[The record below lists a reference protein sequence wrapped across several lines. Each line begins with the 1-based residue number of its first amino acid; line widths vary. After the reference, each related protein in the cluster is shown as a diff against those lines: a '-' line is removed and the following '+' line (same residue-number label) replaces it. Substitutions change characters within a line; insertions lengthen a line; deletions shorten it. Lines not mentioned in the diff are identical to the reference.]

1 MKLLLI
7 GATGLVG
14 RHVLDLALGDSRVG
28 AVAAPTRRPLA
39 AHPKPLNPQV
49 DFDALPADA
58 DWWQAD
64 AVVCTLGT
72 TVRRA
77 GSRAAFRRVDY
88 EYPMAVAR
96 LARAN
101 GTPAYVLLSAISA
114 NVESRVFY
122 SRIKGELEQDLA
134 GVGFESLTHIRPG
147 LIDGHRDE
155 VRPGEQ
161 FMVLALTLMGPLIP
175 RRWRVNPAR
184 SIAQALLAAAVN
196 PAPGINVVRS
206 ERLT

>member
-1 MKLLLI
+1 
-7 GATGLVG
+7 
-14 RHVLDLALGDSRVG
+14 
-28 AVAAPTRRPLA
+28 TRRPLT
-39 AHPKPLNPQV
+39 AHPKLLNPQV

-72 TVRRA
+72 TMRRA

-101 GTPAYVLLSAISA
+101 GTPAYVLISAISA

-147 LIDGHRDE
+147 LIG
-155 VRPGEQ
+155 G
-161 FMVLALTLMGPLIP
+161 
-175 RRWRVNPAR
+175 
-184 SIAQALLAAAVN
+184 
-196 PAPGINVVRS
+196 
-206 ERLT
+206 